1 LSLSSQK
8 YEFGIR
14 DPEQKPIPD
23 PGSRGKKAPDPDPQ
37 HCFFRS
43 GNWNYTLV
51 FTLQGVV
58 SR

>member
-43 GNWNYTLV
+43 GN
-51 FTLQGVV
+51 
-58 SR
+58 